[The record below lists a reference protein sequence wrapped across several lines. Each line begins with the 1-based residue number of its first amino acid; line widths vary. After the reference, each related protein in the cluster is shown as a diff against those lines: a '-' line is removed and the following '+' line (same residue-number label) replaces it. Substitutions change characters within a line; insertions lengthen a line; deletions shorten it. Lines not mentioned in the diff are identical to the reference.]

1 MDRRL
6 FLISAAGAVL
16 GGAPAIA
23 DALRKDVFILGIMA
37 RDCDVCREWNAYE
50 RATLERLCREARV
63 RFREV
68 EVTRFSDIREAAA
81 WPFDLKP
88 VLAKIPY
95 SDGTPRFLVV
105 HEGRIIQHTVGLTQY
120 RRGILPMFV

>member
-6 FLISAAGAVL
+6 FLVSAAGALL
-16 GGAPAIA
+16 GSAPAFA
-23 DALRKDVFILGIMA
+23 DDLRKDVFILGIMA
-37 RDCDVCREWNAYE
+37 RDCDFCREWNAYE
-50 RATLERLCREARV
+50 RATFERLCREARV

-68 EVTRFSDIREAAA
+68 EVTRFTDIREASA
-81 WPFDLKP
+81 WPADLKP
-88 VLAKIPY
+88 LLAKIAY

-105 HEGRIIQHTVGLTQY
+105 HEGKIIQHTVGLTQY